1 VWRAFCSE
9 LSALASFIYY
19 FLFLAA
25 LGSAIVGLFNIS
37 SSERARQH
45 PDSEIARDATTKKE
59 PRLFMVVPKTKHRPL
74 AKKAVNSAASSTENA
89 DAQKSK
95 RHKSRAGFSGG
106 Y

>member
-1 VWRAFCSE
+1 V
-9 LSALASFIYY
+9 ASFIYY

-37 SSERARQH
+37 GLERARQN
-45 PDSEIARDATTKKE
+45 PGSDIARNTTATKKQ
-59 PRLFMVVPKTKHRPL
+59 PRLFMVVPKTKHRSPP
-74 AKKAVNSAASSTENA
+74 KKASNSAASSTENA
-89 DAQKSK
+89 DAQKSR

>member
-1 VWRAFCSE
+1 VA
-9 LSALASFIYY
+9 AFIYY

-25 LGSAIVGLFNIS
+25 LGAAIIGFFNVS
-37 SSERARQH
+37 NSQKARQY
-45 PDSEIARDATTKKE
+45 PGSEIARNAAATKKE
-59 PRLFMVVPKTKHRPL
+59 PRLFMVVPKTKHRPP

-89 DAQKSK
+89 YAQKSK